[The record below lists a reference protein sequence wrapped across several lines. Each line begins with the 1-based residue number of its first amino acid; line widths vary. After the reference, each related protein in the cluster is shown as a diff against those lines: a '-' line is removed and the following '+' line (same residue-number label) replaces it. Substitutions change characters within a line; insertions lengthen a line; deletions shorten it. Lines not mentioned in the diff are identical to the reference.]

1 MELYY
6 NPEQM
11 PDSEI
16 KQTFVARQW
25 LIDEL
30 LSLLKRQ
37 PTGAGTQH
45 AVIIGPRGIGKT
57 TVLLMFRLGIIESEL
72 GKRWFPV
79 RFPEES
85 YSVND
90 LADFWMATLSHLAYE
105 SGDASLVA
113 TADAL
118 RKESGEAGALCDGA
132 VAALKD
138 WCRGR
143 KRRLVLLVDNL
154 DMIFDQIGD
163 STENARL
170 RDVLMN
176 DGTFMLV
183 GTATSFFKEA
193 RQYDQPLFNFFK
205 TYNLDPLKS
214 PQIDDLLRQRATV
227 DKRADFDAL
236 LKQNEARIKVLHYFT
251 GGNPRLVLMLYR
263 IVASSDFG
271 DVRRGLEKLL
281 DEVTPYYKA
290 KIESLPAQQR
300 KILDHV
306 ARVSGRTQEGLT
318 PTEIARDTRLAV
330 NQVSSQLKRLSDLG
344 YVRAANVRSRNSFYS
359 LAEPLY
365 AIWHQM
371 RFGRESRKR
380 MGWLVDFL
388 KGWYTNRE
396 IAEQTEQL
404 ASRFAEL
411 LKVARDSALENLEF
425 RRYLS
430 EAMDPDARVPTI
442 DRILCD
448 FLDANELDKV
458 REIVSD
464 IDLLFLQPTTVVRLV
479 EHGVMTKDQLQSNVE
494 RWKGIAQEAKT
505 VGALMNVQ
513 DWQGALRFLD
523 GMKQINHW
531 HPRFWLLRARALVGL
546 SRYSEAL
553 EDFDTGLAMV
563 QDTDSASRR
572 AWVLYNLK
580 NYDDAIESCDRILN
594 GAPSDAKAHVI
605 RAMSLLFVGRFDDAV
620 SSLRNA
626 ASAAGELGQMAQRS
640 IDVFQAVDTPL
651 EQFIFFVDIGAFDSA
666 RIAWHGLVGGGITEQ
681 DSSALAA
688 QIPVILQPGNIAFF
702 RELLRESGLDETML
716 PITRALDYIATGD
729 RNLIE
734 RLSGEVRPIAEEIV
748 AEYMKRQSAKADKTP
763 ASKKRSARRRKQMQP

>member
-6 NPEQM
+6 NPDQM

-37 PTGAGTQH
+37 PSGAGTQH

-57 TVLLMFRLGIIESEL
+57 TVLLMFRLGIVGSEL

-105 SGDASLVA
+105 SGDASLAA

-118 RKESGEAGALCDGA
+118 RKESGDAGALCDA
-132 VAALKD
+132 TVAALKD
-138 WCRGR
+138 WCRKR
-143 KRRLVLLVDNL
+143 KQRLVLLVDNL

-176 DGTFMLV
+176 DGIFMLV

-193 RQYDQPLFNFFK
+193 RQYDQPLFNFFR
-205 TYNLDPLKS
+205 TYNLDSLNS
-214 PQIDDLLRQRATV
+214 PQIDDLLRQRAAV
-227 DKRADFDAL
+227 DKRANFDEL

-271 DVRRGLEKLL
+271 DVRRALEKLL

-330 NQVSSQLKRLSDLG
+330 NLVSSQLKRLSDLG
-344 YVRAANVRSRNSFYS
+344 YVRAANLRSRNSFYS

-388 KGWYTNRE
+388 RGWYTNRE
-396 IAEQTEQL
+396 IAEQTQQL

-411 LKVARDSALENLEF
+411 LEVARDSALENLEF

-430 EAMDPDARVPTI
+430 AAMELDLRAPAI
-442 DRILCD
+442 DRLLCD
-448 FLDANELDKV
+448 SLNANELDKV
-458 REIVSD
+458 RETVSD
-464 IDLLFLQPTTVVRLV
+464 IDLTYLQWTTVKRL
-479 EHGVMTKDQLQSNVE
+479 EDSGVITKDQIHSTLGRLEEIQ
-494 RWKGIAQEAKT
+494 QEAERA
-505 VGALMNVQ
+505 VGLLNAQDYLGALK
-513 DWQGALRFLD
+513 LLD
-523 GMKQINHW
+523 GMKQIYHW
-531 HPRFWLLRARALVGL
+531 YPRLWLWRASALAGL

-553 EDFDTGLAMV
+553 EDYDKGLPMV
-563 QDTDSASRR
+563 QDNDAACIR
-572 AWVLYNLK
+572 AWVLHKLK
-580 NYDDAIESCDRILN
+580 DYDAAIESSDRVLD
-594 GAPSDAKAHVI
+594 GTQSDA
-605 RAMSLLFVGRFDDAV
+605 RAQVVRGMSLLGVGRFDEAL

-626 ASAAGELGQMAQRS
+626 ASATGEIGQKAQTL
-640 IDVFQAVDTPL
+640 IDAFQALDTPL
-651 EQFIFFVDIGAFDSA
+651 EQFNFLVSIGSFDSA
-666 RIAWHGLVGGGITEQ
+666 RVTWRRLVGGGITEHN
-681 DSSALAA
+681 SSALAA
-688 QIPVILQPGNIAFF
+688 IPELLQPGNIAFF
-702 RELLRESGLDETML
+702 RDLIRESNLDEIML

-734 RLSGEVRPIAEEIV
+734 RLSAEVRPIAEEIV
-748 AEYMKRQSAKADKTP
+748 SEYMKRQSPKADKTP
-763 ASKKRSARRRKQMQP
+763 ATKKRPARRRKQLQP

>member
-6 NPEQM
+6 NPDQM

-37 PTGAGTQH
+37 PAGAGTQH

-57 TVLLMFRLGIIESEL
+57 TVLLMFRLGIIASDL

-105 SGDASLVA
+105 SEDASLVA

-118 RKESGEAGALCDGA
+118 RKESSDAGTLCDGA

-138 WCRGR
+138 WCRKR
-143 KRRLVLLVDNL
+143 KQRLVLLVDNL

-163 STENARL
+163 PTENARL

-183 GTATSFFKEA
+183 GAATSFFKEA
-193 RQYDQPLFNFFK
+193 RQYDQPLFNFFR
-205 TYNLDPLKS
+205 TYNLDSLNS
-214 PQIDDLLRQRATV
+214 PQIDDLLRQRAAV
-227 DKRADFDAL
+227 DGRANFDAL

-271 DVRRGLEKLL
+271 DVRRALEKLL

-318 PTEIARDTRLAV
+318 PTEIARDTRLPV

-344 YVRAANVRSRNSFYS
+344 YVRAANIRSRNSFYS

-380 MGWLVDFL
+380 MGWLVEFL

-396 IAEQTEQL
+396 IVEQTEQL
-404 ASRFAEL
+404 ASGFAEL

-425 RRYLS
+425 RRCLS
-430 EAMDPDARVPTI
+430 AAMDPDARAPAI
-442 DRILCD
+442 DRLLCD

-458 REIVSD
+458 RETVSD
-464 IDLLFLQPTTVVRLV
+464 IDLLYVRETTVERLV
-479 EHGVMTKDQLQSNVE
+479 ERGLITKEQLHSSAE
-494 RWKGIAQEAKT
+494 RWKGIAQEAIRA
-505 VGALMNVQ
+505 VDLMDAQDWLGALK
-513 DWQGALRFLD
+513 LLD

-531 HPRFWLLRARALVGL
+531 HPTLWLWRACALEGL
-546 SRYSEAL
+546 SRYTEAL
-553 EDFDTGLAMV
+553 EDYDTGLAMV
-563 QDTDSASRR
+563 QDNDAACNR
-572 AWVLYNLK
+572 AWVLFNLEK
-580 NYDDAIESCDRILN
+580 YEDAIESCDRILN
-594 GAPSDAKAHVI
+594 GAPSHARTYLV
-605 RAMSLLFVGRFDDAV
+605 RARSLVFVGRFEEVV
-620 SSLRNA
+620 SSLRKA
-626 ASAAGELGQMAQRS
+626 VSAPGEVGQRAQQA
-640 IDVFQAVDTPL
+640 IDALQKLDTPAL
-651 EQFIFFVDIGAFDSA
+651 QFAFFVGIGAFDSA
-666 RIAWHGLVGGGITEQ
+666 RIAWCRLIGAGITEQ

-688 QIPVILQPGNIAFF
+688 AIPEVLQHDNIAFL
-702 RELLRESGLDETML
+702 RELIRESNLDEIML

-734 RLSGEVRPIAEEIV
+734 RLSAEVRPIAEQIV

-763 ASKKRSARRRKQMQP
+763 ATKKRPARRP